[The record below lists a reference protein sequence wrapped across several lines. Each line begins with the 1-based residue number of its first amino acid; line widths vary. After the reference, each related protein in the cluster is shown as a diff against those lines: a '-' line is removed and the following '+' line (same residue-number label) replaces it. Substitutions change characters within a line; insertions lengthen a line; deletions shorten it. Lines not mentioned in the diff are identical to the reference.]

1 MRHAVTS
8 AMVLAF
14 LVLGATA
21 DAADP
26 AVIGQVKTATAP
38 THIERD
44 GEAFAAAVGS
54 AVHQSDVIV
63 TGPGGSVG
71 ITFKDNSLF
80 SAGPDS
86 RIALEQ
92 FRFDSS
98 KMSGNFLA
106 SVEKGTLS
114 VDSGDIARGNPDAMK
129 IKTPSAIL
137 AVRGTAFLVKVG
149 EN

>member
-1 MRHAVTS
+1 MRLAVLAST
-8 AMVLAF
+8 ALAF
-14 LVLGATA
+14 LAFAVTA
-21 DAADP
+21 HAADP
-26 AVIGQVKTATAP
+26 VVIGQVKTVTAP

-44 GEAFAAAVGS
+44 GDSLAAAVGS
-54 AVHQSDVIV
+54 AVYQSDVIV
-63 TGPGGSVG
+63 TGAGGSVG

-114 VDSGDIARGNPDAMK
+114 VDSGDIARGSPDAMK

-137 AVRGTAFLVKVG
+137 AVRGTAFLIKVG

>member
-1 MRHAVTS
+1 MRHAISSTL
-8 AMVLAF
+8 ALAVLA
-14 LVLGATA
+14 V
-21 DAADP
+21 AAAAHAAEP
-26 AVIGQVKTATAP
+26 TVIGQVKTATAP
-38 THIERD
+38 THIERE
-44 GEAFAAAVGS
+44 GEALAAAVGS
-54 AVHQSDVIV
+54 AVYQSDVVV

-129 IKTPSAIL
+129 IRTPSAIL